1 MLLCELCGKLLTMKK
16 DNVMFVVL
24 GLVVGLVV
32 GFVGANS
39 INKTS
44 PGQVA
49 PANQMTANT
58 SASGIPNLPAD
69 HPPLGTSSGS
79 TTGGGGDVDQAKAA
93 QMPQIAAAIDK
104 AKQQPKDYDAQ
115 MTAADLYYQIER
127 FDDAAVF
134 YEAAN
139 KIKPGEVEPMV
150 KAGNSYFD
158 AEKYEAAEKWYVK
171 ALEKDPKNINA
182 RTDLGL
188 TFFLREP
195 RNIERAIKEYKAALA
210 IEPDHEIT
218 LQNLALAYTESGDKE
233 NLARTMEKLKS
244 VNPNNPVI
252 LKSQGK

>member
-1 MLLCELCGKLLTMKK
+1 MKK
-16 DNVMFVVL
+16 DNIMFVVL
-24 GLVVGLVV
+24 GLVVGLVI
-32 GFVGANS
+32 GFMGANS
-39 INKTS
+39 INKTA
-44 PGQVA
+44 PGQAA
-49 PANQMTANT
+49 PASQMAANT

-79 TTGGGGDVDQAKAA
+79 TTGDGSSVDQAKAA
-93 QMPQIAAAIDK
+93 QMPQIAAAIDR
-104 AKQQPKDYDAQ
+104 AKQQPNDYDAQ

-150 KAGNSYFD
+150 KAGNAYFD

-171 ALEKDPKNINA
+171 ALEKDPKNMNA

-195 RNIERAIKEYKAALA
+195 RNIERAVKEYKSALA
-210 IEPDHEIT
+210 INPDHEIT
-218 LQNLALAYTESGDKE
+218 LQNLALAYTENGDKE
-233 NLARTMEKLKS
+233 NLARTMEKLKA
-244 VNPNNPVI
+244 VNPNNPVV
-252 LKSQGK
+252 LKSQGN